1 MPVIMLQYDRL
12 LTLLRRP
19 LSKPNLV
26 ETLPYLGLDIEEEAE
41 EYVRVEF
48 NPNRPDFSSE
58 WGIAR
63 ALNGLLG
70 FETGT
75 PRYQVGIS
83 GVSVKIDE
91 SVLGVRPFF
100 VGAVV
105 KDVEFDDESIR
116 QLMAMQDDLDNGLGR
131 RRSKVSTGLHNLD
144 AVKPPFTYRAVPS
157 SFEFT
162 PLAQGRRKMSIEEI
176 LREVETGRKFGHI
189 LKGFSKYP
197 LIVDREGEVL
207 SFPPVI
213 NGEAT
218 RVSTDTRNLFLD
230 ITATDLKAAEDV
242 LAVLLA
248 ALSDQGGRL
257 ESVEVSNPEGV
268 IMVTPNLASGKIKVN
283 QSYINRLLGLNLS
296 HEEFTEYLGR
306 SRLSVEHVDEAST
319 TMTVEF
325 PRYRS
330 DILHP
335 VDVVEEVEIG
345 YNVANL
351 TPTFPASTY
360 VGRLSS
366 RLAALDSARDVL
378 VGLGLIEVMN
388 YSLISREMLVGTVE
402 GSEPSGELLVEN
414 PKSGEHEYLRR
425 SLVTSLLA
433 TLSKNIHEEYP
444 QKIFEIGKVFYRGED
459 GEPKEEYRVAVAVAH
474 AEANYTEAKSYL
486 AAFLKQLIGAEC
498 VTTASD
504 DHPVYIQGRA
514 ADIQVN
520 GKDTGRI
527 GEIAPVVLDKYSLR
541 VPVSAFEIRIE
552 SVLKV

>member
-1 MPVIMLQYDRL
+1 MPVITLHYDRL
-12 LTLLRRP
+12 LALLRRP

-70 FETGT
+70 FETGA
-75 PRYQVGIS
+75 PRYQVGRS
-83 GVSVKIDE
+83 GVAVKVDE
-91 SVLGVRPFF
+91 SVLDVRPFF

-105 KDVEFDDESIR
+105 KNVELDDESIR

-144 AVKPPFTYRAVPS
+144 AVKPPFTYKAVPP

-162 PLAQGRRKMSIEEI
+162 PLGQGRKMSMTEI
-176 LREVETGRKFGHI
+176 LSEVETGQKFGHI
-189 LKGFSKYP
+189 LKDFSKYP
-197 LIVDREGEVL
+197 VIVDREGTVL
-207 SFPPVI
+207 SFPPVV

-218 RVSTDTRNLFLD
+218 RVSTKTRNMFID
-230 ITATDLKAAEDV
+230 ITATDGKAAEDV

-248 ALSDQGGRL
+248 ALADQGAQL
-257 ESVEVSNPEGV
+257 ESIEVNYPSSRS
-268 IMVTPNLASGKIKVN
+268 VTPNLASTKMNVE
-283 QSYINRLLGLNLS
+283 QSYINGLLGLNLS
-296 HEEFTEYLGR
+296 QEEFTECLKR
-306 SRLSVEHVDEAST
+306 SRLGVEQVNET
-319 TMTVEF
+319 ITVEV

-335 VDVVEEVEIG
+335 VDIVEEVEIG
-345 YNVANL
+345 YNVVNL
-351 TPTFPASTY
+351 TPTFPASTD

-366 RLAALDSARDVL
+366 RLSALDAAREVL
-378 VGLGLIEVMN
+378 IGLGLIEVMN
-388 YSLISREMLVGTVE
+388 YSLISREMLVSMKG
-402 GSEPSGELLVEN
+402 GAELSRELRVEN
-414 PKSGEHEYLRR
+414 PKSGEHEYLRG
-425 SLVTSLLA
+425 SLIASLLS

-459 GEPKEEYRVAVAVAH
+459 GEPREEYRVAVALAH

-486 AAFLKQLIGAEC
+486 ASFLKQLLGAEC
-498 VTTASD
+498 VTVPSD
-504 DHPVYIQGRA
+504 YPVYALGRA
-514 ADIQVN
+514 AEIQVDS
-520 GKDTGRI
+520 KETGGI
-527 GEIAPVVLDKYSLR
+527 GEIAPAVLDGYSLR
-541 VPVSAFEIRIE
+541 VPVSAFELRIE
-552 SVLKV
+552 AILKV

>member
-1 MPVIMLQYDRL
+1 MPVITLHYERL
-12 LTLLRRP
+12 LALLRRP

-70 FETGT
+70 FETGA
-75 PRYQVGIS
+75 PRYQVGRS
-83 GVSVKIDE
+83 GVAVKVDE
-91 SVLGVRPFF
+91 SVLDVRPFF

-105 KDVEFDDESIR
+105 KNVELDDESIR

-144 AVKPPFTYRAVPS
+144 AVKPPFTYKAVPP

-162 PLAQGRRKMSIEEI
+162 PLGQGRKMSMTEI
-176 LREVETGRKFGHI
+176 LNEVETGQKFGHI
-189 LKGFSKYP
+189 LKDFSKYP
-197 LIVDREGEVL
+197 VIVDREGTVL
-207 SFPPVI
+207 SFPPVV

-218 RVSTDTRNLFLD
+218 RVSTETRNMFID
-230 ITATDLKAAEDV
+230 ITATDGKAAEDV

-248 ALSDQGGRL
+248 ALADQGAQL
-257 ESVEVSNPEGV
+257 ESIEVNYPSSRS
-268 IMVTPNLASGKIKVN
+268 VTPNLASTKMNVE
-283 QSYINRLLGLNLS
+283 QSYINGLLGLNLS
-296 HEEFTEYLGR
+296 QEEFTECLKR
-306 SRLSVEHVDEAST
+306 SRLGVEQVNET
-319 TMTVEF
+319 ITVEV

-335 VDVVEEVEIG
+335 VDIVEEVEIG
-345 YNVANL
+345 YNVVNL
-351 TPTFPASTY
+351 TPTFPASTD

-366 RLAALDSARDVL
+366 RLSALDLAREVL
-378 VGLGLIEVMN
+378 IGLGLIEVMN
-388 YSLISREMLVGTVE
+388 YSLISREMLVSIKG
-402 GSEPSGELLVEN
+402 GAEPSLELRVEN
-414 PKSGEHEYLRR
+414 PKSGEHEYLRG
-425 SLVTSLLA
+425 SLIASLLS

-459 GEPKEEYRVAVAVAH
+459 GEPREEYRVAVALAH

-486 AAFLKQLIGAEC
+486 ASFLKQLLGAEC
-498 VTTASD
+498 VTVPSD
-504 DHPVYIQGRA
+504 DPVYALGRA
-514 ADIQVN
+514 AEIQVDS
-520 GKDTGRI
+520 KDTGRI
-527 GEIAPVVLDKYSLR
+527 GEIAPAVLDGYSLR
-541 VPVSAFEIRIE
+541 VPVSAFELRIE
-552 SVLKV
+552 AILKV

>member
-1 MPVIMLQYDRL
+1 MPVITLHYDRL
-12 LTLLRRP
+12 LALLRRP

-70 FETGT
+70 FETGA
-75 PRYQVGIS
+75 PRYQVGRS
-83 GVSVKIDE
+83 GVAVKVDE
-91 SVLGVRPFF
+91 SILDVRPFF

-105 KDVEFDDESIR
+105 KNVELDDESIR

-144 AVKPPFTYRAVPS
+144 AVKPPFTYKAVPP

-162 PLAQGRRKMSIEEI
+162 PLGQGRKMSMAEI
-176 LREVETGRKFGHI
+176 LRDVETGQKFGHI
-189 LKGFSKYP
+189 LKDFSKYP
-197 LIVDREGEVL
+197 VIVDREGTVL

-213 NGEAT
+213 NGEAS
-218 RVSTDTRNLFLD
+218 RVSTETRNMFID
-230 ITATDLKAAEDV
+230 ITAIDSKAAEDV

-248 ALSDQGGRL
+248 ALADQGAQL
-257 ESVEVSNPEGV
+257 ESIEVNYPSSRS
-268 IMVTPNLASGKIKVN
+268 VTPNLASTKMNVE
-283 QSYINRLLGLNLS
+283 QSYINGLLGLNLGK
-296 HEEFTEYLGR
+296 EEFTECLKR
-306 SRLSVEHVDEAST
+306 SRLGVEQVNET
-319 TMTVEF
+319 ITVEV

-335 VDVVEEVEIG
+335 VDIVEEVEIG
-345 YNVANL
+345 YNVVNL
-351 TPTFPASTY
+351 TPTFPASTD

-366 RLAALDSARDVL
+366 RLAALDAAREVL
-378 VGLGLIEVMN
+378 IGLGLIEVMN
-388 YSLISREMLVGTVE
+388 YSLISREMLVSMKG
-402 GSEPSGELLVEN
+402 GAEPSRELRVEN
-414 PKSGEHEYLRR
+414 PKSGEHEYLRV
-425 SLVTSLLA
+425 SLIASLLS

-459 GEPKEEYRVAVAVAH
+459 GEPKEEYRLAVALAY

-486 AAFLKQLIGAEC
+486 ASFLRQFIGIEC
-498 VTTASD
+498 TTVSSD
-504 DHPVYIQGRA
+504 NPVYVSGRA
-514 ADIQVN
+514 AEIQVD
-520 GKDTGRI
+520 GKDVGNI
-527 GEIAPVVLDKYSLR
+527 GEIAPTALDFYSLR
-541 VPVSAFEIRIE
+541 VPVAAFELKIEADLIR
-552 SVLKV
+552 KM

>member
-1 MPVIMLQYDRL
+1 MPVITLHYDRL
-12 LTLLRRP
+12 LALLRRP

-70 FETGT
+70 FETGA
-75 PRYQVGIS
+75 PRYQVGRS
-83 GVSVKIDE
+83 GVAVKVDE
-91 SVLGVRPFF
+91 SILDVRPFF

-105 KDVEFDDESIR
+105 KNVELDDESIR

-144 AVKPPFTYRAVPS
+144 AVKPPFTYKAVPP

-162 PLAQGRRKMSIEEI
+162 PLGQGRKMSMTEI
-176 LREVETGRKFGHI
+176 LSEVETGQKFGHI
-189 LKGFSKYP
+189 LKDFSKYP
-197 LIVDREGEVL
+197 VIVDREGTVL
-207 SFPPVI
+207 SFPPVV

-218 RVSTDTRNLFLD
+218 RVSTETRNMFID
-230 ITATDLKAAEDV
+230 ITATDGKAAEDV

-248 ALSDQGGRL
+248 ALADQGAQL
-257 ESVEVSNPEGV
+257 ESIEVNYPSSRS
-268 IMVTPNLASGKIKVN
+268 VTPNLASTKMNVE
-283 QSYINRLLGLNLS
+283 QSYINGLLGLNFS
-296 HEEFTEYLGR
+296 QEEFTECLKR
-306 SRLSVEHVDEAST
+306 SRLGVEQVNET
-319 TMTVEF
+319 ITVEV

-335 VDVVEEVEIG
+335 VDIVEEVEIG
-345 YNVANL
+345 YNVVNL
-351 TPTFPASTY
+351 TPTFPASTD

-366 RLAALDSARDVL
+366 RLSALDAAREVL
-378 VGLGLIEVMN
+378 IGLGLIEVMN
-388 YSLISREMLVGTVE
+388 YSLISREMLVSMKG
-402 GSEPSGELLVEN
+402 GAELSRELRVEN
-414 PKSGEHEYLRR
+414 PKSGEHEYLRG
-425 SLVTSLLA
+425 SLIASLLS

-459 GEPKEEYRVAVAVAH
+459 GEPREEYRVAVALAH

-486 AAFLKQLIGAEC
+486 ASFLKQLLGAEC
-498 VTTASD
+498 VTVPSD
-504 DHPVYIQGRA
+504 YPVYALGRA
-514 ADIQVN
+514 AEIQVVS
-520 GKDTGRI
+520 KDIGRI
-527 GEIAPVVLDKYSLR
+527 GEIAPAVLDGYSLR
-541 VPVSAFEIRIE
+541 VPVSAFELRIE
-552 SVLKV
+552 AILKV